1 MNNYITCSLLNIK
14 YKIDTDVYL
23 LKNNSKIENKYKI
36 IFFPNPNLLSQ
47 SNYLINIQFN
57 IYTTFIASID
67 FKIKNK
73 IRKITNINQDGFLIS
88 FDFSYDDNNNKIEI
102 IFYPINNE
110 AKIFIKDKSIN
121 MYKKEELVQID
132 WDNIFIINLER
143 RSDRKNDMIKR
154 LKTQNINN
162 YEFING
168 IDGIEPHIIEKYN
181 ELKNNKKTQII
192 SSGHFAC
199 LLSHIKAIEKAKSR
213 GYSNIMI
220 LEDDVDLCND
230 FINQLNKINVPSYD
244 MVYLGG
250 IINKKKIFFSHWSSN
265 VKSIL
270 GAYGYI
276 LSSNLFDYVLEELKK
291 LTDFVDLF
299 YMKNIQLNYRVILLD
314 DVIKTNLDS
323 TDTSGKSLI
332 MTRRLSYI
340 KH

>member
-1 MNNYITCSLLNIK
+1 MNNYITCSLLNIE

-23 LKNNSKIENKYKI
+23 LKNNDKIGTKYKM
-36 IFFPNPNLLSQ
+36 IFVPNPNLLSK
-47 SNYLINIQFN
+47 SNNLINIQFN
-57 IYTTFIASID
+57 IYTTFVKSID

-73 IRKITNINQDGFLIS
+73 IKKITNINQDGFLIS
-88 FDFSYDDNNNKIEI
+88 FDFSYDNDDNKIEI

-121 MYKKEELVQID
+121 MYKTDKLVQID

-143 RSDRKNDMIKR
+143 RSDRKNDMIKK
-154 LKTQNINN
+154 LKTHNINK
-162 YEFING
+162 YEFINA

-199 LLSHIKAIEKAKSR
+199 LLSHIKAIEEAKSR

-220 LEDDVDLCND
+220 LEDDVVLCDN
-230 FINQLNKINVPSYD
+230 FINELKKINVPCHD

-250 IINKKKIFFSHWSSN
+250 IINKKKVFFSHWAKSN
-265 VKSIL
+265 LIL

-276 LSSNLFDYVLEELKK
+276 LSSNLFDYVFGELKK
-291 LTDFVDLF
+291 MTDYVDLF
-299 YMKNIQLNYRVILLD
+299 YIKNVQLNYRVILLD
-314 DVIKTNLDS
+314 DMVKTNLDS
-323 TDTSGKSLI
+323 TDTSGKSLM